1 MNDKRRAEEIKQR
14 TATGIPAMAILVMDA
29 TLVGIEKGRSRT
41 HLILNIQPSAGD
53 VYRTVTDWIVDQTA
67 VAQLKR
73 GQTVAVRIDA
83 NDPNIVYPDVTWATF
98 SPERLY
104 RTHRQY

>member
-1 MNDKRRAEEIKQR
+1 MDEIKQR
-14 TATGIPAMAILVMDA
+14 VTTGIPATAILVMDA
-29 TLVGIEKGRSRT
+29 TLIGMERGRSRT
-41 HLILNIQPSAGD
+41 HLILNVQPPTGD

-67 VAQLKR
+67 VSQLKR

-83 NDPNIVYPDVTWATF
+83 NDPNIVYPDVPWATF
-98 SPERLY
+98 SPERLS